1 MSVFKNILA
10 RVVFA
15 VAVLFN
21 RYEGG
26 QRWNPGRSYLP
37 GWVQDAR
44 FDADAAT
51 RTELVRKSRIF
62 ERNNAIVNRLADLYE
77 QFTVGAEGLSFI
89 PSSSDEVWNQAAK
102 ESWEEW
108 CQVCDLQSLH
118 PFSTLQTLG
127 ARTQFVDGEFFI
139 LLTRGESK
147 GGSANLA
154 PSLKPR
160 IQLIE
165 SHRVAT
171 PSAEVQRE
179 GKTIVD
185 GIEIDKRG
193 RPVGYWIRQGIED
206 TDFKF
211 YPAEFVIHV
220 GEPSRIGMYRHL
232 PFLYPVMNDLHD
244 LDDLQILEMQA
255 AKEAAAV
262 TNVLENVS
270 SEFNSKDLRRQQ
282 YSASTQKSDGTETTE
297 TRVQAIKQVLGPRS
311 IAIKMGEKLTQFL
324 SNRPTVTTQQYWDYL
339 TSKVCAGV
347 GISKLLVLPYTVQ
360 GTVARADFDIANA
373 FFRSRSAV
381 LAAAFTRVY
390 WFYMEWAVNN
400 DRRLADKPYD
410 WRAVETCAPRAV
422 NVDVGRNSSAMI
434 AELKAGARTYRS
446 VYAELGLYWTTE
458 LRQAAKEAAYLHDL
472 AIEFSKDK
480 PYTLTPAEIAD
491 KAEIAMRVSAS
502 VATATTPDQLQG
514 A

>member
-1 MSVFKNILA
+1 MNLLKNIFA
-10 RVVFA
+10 RVAVA

-26 QRWNPGRSYLP
+26 QRWNPGRSYLQ

-44 FDADAAT
+44 FDASAAE

-89 PSSSDEVWNQAAK
+89 PSSSDEKWNQNAK
-102 ESWEEW
+102 LSWEEW

-127 ARTQFVDGEFFI
+127 ARTQFIDGEFFI
-139 LLTRGESK
+139 LLTRGDSK

-154 PSLKPR
+154 PTLKPR

-171 PSAEVQRE
+171 PANHQQRE
-179 GKTIVD
+179 GHSIVD
-185 GIEIDKRG
+185 GIEIDPRG

-211 YPAEFVIHV
+211 YAAEFVIHV
-220 GEPSRIGMYRHL
+220 GEPSRIGMYRPL

-244 LDDLQILEMQA
+244 LDDLSLLEMQA
-255 AKEAAAV
+255 AKEAAAI
-262 TNVLENVS
+262 TNVVKNVAG
-270 SEFNSKDLRRQQ
+270 ELPGTNLRRQAFSQ
-282 YSASTQKSDGTETTE
+282 ATQTSANAETTE
-297 TRVQAIKQVLGPRS
+297 TRVQQFRQVLGARMV
-311 IAIKMGEKLTQFL
+311 ALKAGEDMEQF
-324 SNRPTVTTQQYWDYL
+324 SSTRPTITTQQYWDYL

-347 GISKLLVLPYTVQ
+347 GISKLLVLPYTIQ

-390 WFYMEWAVNN
+390 LFYMEWAVGN
-400 DRRLADKPYD
+400 DRRLADKPGD
-410 WRAVETCAPRAV
+410 WRSVETRAPRSV
-422 NVDVGRNSSAMI
+422 NVDVGRNSQTMLS
-434 AELKAGARTYRS
+434 ELKAGTRTFQS
-446 VYAELGLYWTTE
+446 VYAELGMDWRE
-458 LRQAAKEAAYLHDL
+458 QLRQKAKEAQFIKRL
-472 AIEFSKDK
+472 AVEFEVTPGEISDTVIEGIQ
-480 PYTLTPAEIAD
+480 AEAD
-491 KAEIAMRVSAS
+491 
-502 VATATTPDQLQG
+502 ATATAQPQPQPQQQE
-514 A
+514 AA